1 VFLAHVLA
9 GVVCIALMPLAT
21 GWLGVLG
28 ALAVMLVA
36 RVTMTSQMVAILM
49 RRMQS
54 LAREAPG

>member
-1 VFLAHVLA
+1 
-9 GVVCIALMPLAT
+9 MPLAT